1 MTKLKKKQ
9 FTIKRRDKNADFADA
24 SRHGVF
30 ITYVTEGFAERAVYF
45 TQLEHEVQFI
55 DLLEEA
61 GYTYVQEET
70 SINA

>member
-9 FTIKRRDKNADFADA
+9 YTIKRWKRME
-24 SRHGVF
+24 GVF
-30 ITYVTEGFAERAVYF
+30 ITYVTGQFEKCVYF

>member
-9 FTIKRRDKNADFADA
+9 FKIKRRDKNADFADA

-30 ITYVTEGFAERAVYF
+30 ITYVTGGFAERTVYF

-55 DLLEEA
+55 DLLREA

-70 SINA
+70 NINA